1 MMNYLIARITAC
13 LLSASAIHAMASDE
27 IPAPLDFDRIAQ
39 CHATGAQYALMPDSR
54 YRIVLETAPEPSA
67 ASNLQLRL
75 LTPGTQHAFAFA
87 VSNGYSITRLLP
99 LASHPSADPEN
110 DTEGDEETLPVFH
123 AFDADMTTWIDAPQA
138 EGKPPAWLFIPELGP
153 MLWYGLLPREGT
165 SMPASESMP
174 AGLFQ
179 LVACTP

>member
-1 MMNYLIARITAC
+1 MNHLIARITVC
-13 LLSASAIHAMASDE
+13 LLSASVIHAIASE
-27 IPAPLDFDRIAQ
+27 AMPTSLGSDRIAQ
-39 CHATGAQYALMPDSR
+39 CHATGAQYALVPDSR
-54 YRIVLETAPEPSA
+54 YRIVLETAPEPGA

-75 LTPGTQHAFAFA
+75 LTPGTQHTFAFT

-99 LASHPSADPEN
+99 LASHRSADSEN

-153 MLWYGLLPREGT
+153 MFWYGLLPQEGT
-165 SMPASESMP
+165 SMPVSESMP
-174 AGLFQ
+174 AGLFR